1 MSYTHPKGRGAQK
14 NVSSRF
20 LENKHEIMDDFLNF
34 CEVEGEDADS
44 NKTKYIEVFP
54 KTFVNKVNSP
64 DLGMG
69 YSANPYQGCEHG
81 CVYCYARNSHEYW
94 GYGAGLDFERNI
106 LFKSNAPQLL
116 EEKITSKNWDGNTIV
131 FSGNTDCYQPLE
143 RKLEITRKCF
153 EVMLKWKH
161 PTGIITKNSLIL
173 RYLDIRSEEHTSELQ
188 SRPHL
193 VCRLLLERFGY
204 HQDLHSFPTRR
215 SSDLEKITSKNW
227 DGNTIVFSCNTDCD
241 QPLERKLEI
250 TRKCF
255 EVMLKWKHPTGFITK
270 NSLILRHLD
279 ILKEMAKLNI
289 ISVNISITSLSEDTR
304 RLLEPRTASIKQRL
318 KTVEVLSQNN
328 IPVRVM
334 MAPIIPSLNSHEIL
348 PLVKKVAELGAKDV
362 NYTIARLN
370 GQVAEIF
377 KDWAHKTIPD
387 RAERILNQI
396 AECHGGNLNDSDWG
410 RRIKG
415 NGTIAQQVKDTMV
428 LAKNRY
434 LPEQKMPVLDASHF
448 LQLKDPQLRMF

>member
-1 MSYTHPKGRGAQK
+1 MKEHLIKGRGAQK
-14 NVSSRF
+14 NIDNRF
-20 LENKHEIMDDFLNF
+20 SENKYEILDEYLNF
-34 CEVEGEDADS
+34 CEAEGEEAAS
-44 NKTKYIEVFP
+44 NTTNYLAVFP
-54 KTFVNKVNSP
+54 KTFVNRVDSP
-64 DLGMG
+64 DVGMG

-94 GYGAGLDFERNI
+94 GYGAGLDFEKNI
-106 LFKSNAPQLL
+106 LFKKNAPELL
-116 EEKITSKNWDGNTIV
+116 EKKITSKNWTGSTIV

-143 RKLEITRKCF
+143 RKLAITRKCL

-173 RYLDIRSEEHTSELQ
+173 RD
-188 SRPHL
+188 
-193 VCRLLLERFGY
+193 
-204 HQDLHSFPTRR
+204 
-215 SSDLEKITSKNW
+215 
-227 DGNTIVFSCNTDCD
+227 
-241 QPLERKLEI
+241 
-250 TRKCF
+250 
-255 EVMLKWKHPTGFITK
+255 
-270 NSLILRHLD
+270 LD

-318 KTVEVLSQNN
+318 KVVEELSKNN

-334 MAPIIPSLNSHEIL
+334 MAPIIPSLNSHEII
-348 PLVKKVAELGAKDV
+348 PLVKTVAELGARDV
-362 NYTIARLN
+362 NHTIVRLN

-377 KDWAHKTIPD
+377 KDWARKTIPH

-396 AECHGGNLNDSDWG
+396 AQCHGGSLNDSNWG

-415 NGTIAQQVKDTMV
+415 NGTIAEQVKDTIA
-428 LAKNRY
+428 LAKRKY
-434 LPEQKMPVLDASHF
+434 LSGEGMPVLDSSHY